1 MGLLLV
7 HAYDPSVGDYADT
20 SPADGGGKLMAF
32 ASVERLIAFRYL
44 RARREEGFISVIA
57 GFSLIGIALGVG
69 TLIVVMS
76 VMNGFR
82 IEMLRQMSA
91 ISGQLGIQGNRDGLV
106 ATPDLLARLRAI
118 PGVVSATPSAEG
130 QVIAIAGDRVR
141 GVLLRG
147 MTPEDFRA
155 RTPLAAAIEGPPGV
169 RDRYRALCRSDD
181 SKPTEWGTLK
191 GFGDDFTIVVG
202 RRFADLMGLKVG
214 DRLQLV
220 SPVSMATPL
229 GVMPRSASATV
240 TAVFCAGMYDYDA
253 NFVYAPM
260 ADAQRLLN
268 LGDKVSTIEVFLKE
282 GTPLAE
288 ARRLATQ
295 VVGLQGWVFDWYQAN
310 FGFFA
315 AIQGQTN
322 VMFVVLTMIVLV
334 AAFNIVS
341 SLVML
346 VRTKTADIAILRTM
360 GATRGAILRL
370 FLLDGL
376 AIGGI
381 GVVVGAA
388 LGLAFAANI
397 EAIRQ
402 WLQHTF
408 GLVLFD
414 ETLYLL
420 AEMPSHIEWQ
430 EVVGIGVMALV
441 FALAASLYPAARAS
455 RLDPV
460 EGLRRE

>member
-1 MGLLLV
+1 
-7 HAYDPSVGDYADT
+7 
-20 SPADGGGKLMAF
+20 MAF
-32 ASVERLIAFRYL
+32 AAVERLIAFRYL
-44 RARREEGFISVIA
+44 RARRDEGFISVIA
-57 GFSLIGIALGVG
+57 GFSLVGIALGVG
-69 TLIVVMS
+69 TLIVVMA
-76 VMNGFR
+76 VMNGFQL
-82 IEMLRQMSA
+82 EMLRQMAS
-91 ISGQLGIQGNRDGLV
+91 ISGQLGVQGNRDGLQ
-106 ATPDLLARLRAI
+106 ATPELLAKLRAV
-118 PGVVSATPSAEG
+118 PGVQSATPAAEG
-130 QVIAIAGDRVR
+130 QVIAVAGEKVR

-155 RTPLAAAIEGPPGV
+155 RTPLAAAIDGPPGV
-169 RDRYRALCRSDD
+169 RERYRNLCRSDD
-181 SKPTEWGTLK
+181 GKSTNWGTLTD
-191 GFGDDFTIVVG
+191 FGDGLTVAVG

-220 SPVSMATPL
+220 SPVSIATPL
-229 GVMPRSASATV
+229 GVMPRSAVAEV
-240 TAVFCAGMYDYDA
+240 TAIFCAGMYDYDS
-253 NFVYAPM
+253 NFVYAPLPEV
-260 ADAQRLLN
+260 QRLLAT
-268 LGDKVSTIEVFLKE
+268 GDKVSTIEVFLAD
-282 GTPLAE
+282 GTPLAQ
-288 ARRLATQ
+288 AKRQ
-295 VVGLQGWVFDWYQAN
+295 VAQAVGLQGWVFDWFQAN
-310 FGFFA
+310 YGFFA

-322 VMFVVLTMIVLV
+322 VLFIVLTMIVLV

-346 VRTKTADIAILRTM
+346 VRTKTGDIAILRTM

-381 GVVVGAA
+381 GAAVGVI
-388 LGLAFAANI
+388 LGLAFALNI
-397 EAIRQ
+397 EALRQ

-420 AEMPSHIEWQ
+420 AEMPSHITWQ
-430 EVVGIGVMALV
+430 EVATIAGMALV
-441 FALAASLYPAARAS
+441 FALAASLYPAFRAA

>member
-1 MGLLLV
+1 
-7 HAYDPSVGDYADT
+7 
-20 SPADGGGKLMAF
+20 MAF
-32 ASVERLIAFRYL
+32 GAVERLIAFRYL
-44 RARREEGFISVIA
+44 RAQREEGFISVIA
-57 GFSLIGIALGVG
+57 GFSLAGIALGVG
-69 TLIVVMS
+69 TLIVVMA

-82 IEMLRQMSA
+82 IEMLHQMSA
-91 ISGQLGIQGNRDGLV
+91 ISGQLGVQGNRDGLV

-130 QVIAIAGDRVR
+130 QVIAVAGDKVR

-147 MTPEDFRA
+147 MRPEDFKA
-155 RTPLAAAIEGPPGV
+155 RLPLSAAIDGPPEV
-169 RDRYRALCRSDD
+169 RDRYRALCRGDD
-181 SKPTEWGTLK
+181 DKPIDWGTLK
-191 GFGDDFTIVVG
+191 GFGDQFTVVIG

-214 DRLQLV
+214 DRIQLV
-220 SPVSMATPL
+220 SPVSMVTPL
-229 GVMPRSASATV
+229 GVMPRSGNARVA
-240 TAVFCAGMYDYDA
+240 AIFCAGMYDYDA
-253 NFVYAPM
+253 NFVYAPLV
-260 ADAQRLLN
+260 DVQRMLD
-268 LGDKVSTIEVFLKE
+268 LGDKVTTIEIFLDN
-282 GTPLAE
+282 TVSVAA
-288 ARRLATQ
+288 ARRA
-295 VVGLQGWVFDWYQAN
+295 VSEAVGLQGWVFDWFQAN
-310 FGFFA
+310 VGFFSAIA
-315 AIQGQTN
+315 AQTN
-322 VMFVVLTMIVLV
+322 VMFLVLTMIVLV

-370 FLLDGL
+370 FLIDGL

-381 GVVVGAA
+381 GTLIGVV
-388 LGLAFAANI
+388 LGLAFADNI

-430 EVVGIGVMALV
+430 EVAGIAFMAIFFALV
-441 FALAASLYPAARAS
+441 ASLYPAARAA

-460 EGLRRE
+460 EGLHRE

>member
-1 MGLLLV
+1 V
-7 HAYDPSVGDYADT
+7 
-20 SPADGGGKLMAF
+20 AF

-91 ISGQLGIQGNRDGLV
+91 ISGQLGVQGNRDGLD
-106 ATPDLLARLRAI
+106 ATPDLLARLRAV
-118 PGVVSATPSAEG
+118 PGVVTATPSAEG

-169 RDRYRALCRSDD
+169 RDRYRALCRGDD
-181 SKPTEWGTLK
+181 SKPADWGSLK
-191 GFGDDFTIVVG
+191 GFGDDFSIVVG
-202 RRFADLMGLKVG
+202 RRFADLMGLTVG

-220 SPVSMATPL
+220 SPVSIVTPL
-229 GVMPRSASATV
+229 GVMPRTASARI
-240 TAVFCAGMYDYDA
+240 TAIFCAGMYDYDA

-260 ADAQRLLN
+260 VDAQRLLN
-268 LGDKVSTIEVFLKE
+268 LGSKVSTIEVFLKD

-288 ARRLATQ
+288 ARRLVTQ
-295 VVGLQGWVFDWYQAN
+295 VVGLQGWVFDWFQAN

-381 GVVVGAA
+381 GVVVGSA

-420 AEMPSHIEWQ
+420 AEMPSHIEWP

-441 FALAASLYPAARAS
+441 FALAASLYPAARAAQ
-455 RLDPV
+455 LDPV

>member
-1 MGLLLV
+1 
-7 HAYDPSVGDYADT
+7 
-20 SPADGGGKLMAF
+20 
-32 ASVERLIAFRYL
+32 
-44 RARREEGFISVIA
+44 
-57 GFSLIGIALGVG
+57 VG

-82 IEMLRQMSA
+82 SEMLRQMSA
-91 ISGQLGIQGNRDGLV
+91 ISGQLGVQGNRDGLK

-130 QVIAIAGDRVR
+130 QVIAISGDRVR

-147 MTPEDFRA
+147 MKPEDFRA
-155 RTPLAAAIEGPPGV
+155 RTPLAAAIDGSTAV
-169 RDRYRALCRSDD
+169 RDRHRGLCRSDD
-181 SKPTEWGTLK
+181 GRPIDWGTLN
-191 GFGDDFTIVVG
+191 GFGDDFTVVVG
-202 RRFADLMGLKVG
+202 RRFADLMGIKVG

-220 SPVSMATPL
+220 SPVSVVTPL
-229 GVMPRSASATV
+229 GVMPRSASAKVSAT
-240 TAVFCAGMYDYDA
+240 FCAGMYDYDA
-253 NFVYAPM
+253 NFIYAPIV
-260 ADAQRLLN
+260 DVQRLLN
-268 LGDKVSTIEVFLKE
+268 LGDRVTTIEIFLKE
-282 GTPLAE
+282 DVPIADAKRQVTA
-288 ARRLATQ
+288 
-295 VVGLQGWVFDWYQAN
+295 VVGPQGWVFDWYQAN
-310 FGFFA
+310 YGFFA

-381 GVVVGAA
+381 GVMVGTG
-388 LGLAFAANI
+388 LGLAFADNI

-420 AEMPSHIEWQ
+420 AEMPSHIDWQ

-441 FALAASLYPAARAS
+441 FALAASLYPAARAA

-460 EGLRRE
+460 EGLHRE

>member
-1 MGLLLV
+1 MI
-7 HAYDPSVGDYADT
+7 A
-20 SPADGGGKLMAF
+20 
-32 ASVERLIAFRYL
+32 VERLIAFRYL

-57 GFSLIGIALGVG
+57 SFSLVGIALGVG

-91 ISGQLGIQGNRDGLV
+91 ISGQLGVQGNRDGLQ
-106 ATPDLLARLRAI
+106 ATPDLLTRLRAI
-118 PGVVSATPSAEG
+118 PGVAAANPSAEG

-155 RTPLAAAIEGPPGV
+155 RTPLAAAIEGTPAV

-181 SKPTEWGTLK
+181 DKPIDWGTLK
-191 GFGDDFTIVVG
+191 SFGDDFTVVIG

-214 DRLQLV
+214 DRLQLI
-220 SPVSMATPL
+220 SPVSIVTPL
-229 GVMPRSASATV
+229 GVMPRSATATI
-240 TAVFCAGMYDYDA
+240 TAIFCAGMYDYDA

-268 LGDKVSTIEVFLKE
+268 LGNKVSTIEIFLKE
-282 GTPLAE
+282 GTSLSE
-288 ARRLATQ
+288 ARRVVTQ

-420 AEMPSHIEWQ
+420 AEMPSHIDWQ

-441 FALAASLYPAARAS
+441 FALAASLYPAARAA

-460 EGLRRE
+460 EGLQRE